1 VTTYKPFEQPRQPV
15 QERAR
20 RTRERLLEAAAL
32 VFARDGYERASLNGL
47 IRESGLTKGAFYH
60 HFSSKEELALATF
73 RYKQEQLLARAREL
87 MPQDVDAVEE
97 LRAVIRVR
105 ARLYAED
112 PSLRCILRLGA
123 ELGATAGPG
132 SDFAGYQ
139 DLAIETFAGIVRRGQ
154 QERSIRPEIDPRS
167 AGEAIFAAVVGADRL
182 SRMLT
187 GSADLEQRGQQL
199 VDLLVHGLA
208 QPRPPRRR
216 R

>member
-1 VTTYKPFEQPRQPV
+1 MTATATKAPV

-20 RTRERLLEAAAL
+20 RTRERLLDAAAL
-32 VFARDGYERASLNGL
+32 VFARDGYERASLNEL

-60 HFSSKEELALATF
+60 HFGSKEELALATF
-73 RYKQEQLLARAREL
+73 RYKQEQLLGRAREL
-87 MPQDVDAVEE
+87 MPHDLDAVEE
-97 LRAVIRVR
+97 LQAVIRVR

-154 QERSIRPEIDPRS
+154 KQGSIRPGIDPRS
-167 AGEAIFAAVVGADRL
+167 AGEAIFAAIVGADRL

-187 GSADLEQRGQQL
+187 GGADLEQRGQQL
-199 VDLLVHGLA
+199 VDLLVRGLA
-208 QPRPPRRR
+208 KPRRATRRR

>member
-1 VTTYKPFEQPRQPV
+1 MAATGTRTPV

-20 RTRERLLEAAAL
+20 RTRERLLESAAL
-32 VFARDGYERASLNGL
+32 VFARDGYELASLNEL

-60 HFSSKEELALATF
+60 HFGSKEELALATF
-73 RYKQEQLLARAREL
+73 RHKQEQLLERARAL
-87 MPQDVDAVEE
+87 MPHDVDAVQE
-97 LRAVIRVR
+97 LEAVLRVR
-105 ARLYAED
+105 ARLYADD

-132 SDFAGYQ
+132 SEFAGYQ

-154 QERSIRPEIDPRS
+154 EEGSMRTEVDPRS
-167 AGEAIFAAVVGADRL
+167 AGEAIFAAIVGADRL

-187 GSADLEQRGQQL
+187 GGADLEQRGQQL

-208 QPRPPRRR
+208 RPTRTTRRR